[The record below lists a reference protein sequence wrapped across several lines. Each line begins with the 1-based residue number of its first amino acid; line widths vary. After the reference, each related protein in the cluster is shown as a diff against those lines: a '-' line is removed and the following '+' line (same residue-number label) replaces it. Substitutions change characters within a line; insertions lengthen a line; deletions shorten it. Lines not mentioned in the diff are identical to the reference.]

1 MLTKRLYM
9 VALLALLLPIL
20 AACGSGDNGAGTAAS
35 PGADTT
41 GASPAASAGGTA
53 SPAASTAAA
62 PAGGTAGAGT
72 LAIEPNA
79 VLRFQAAA
87 NETEQ
92 KIYQEGAARFEAA
105 YPGAKLTF
113 EPSAG
118 DFNTVMQA
126 AFSGGTEPDVFYLNS
141 ALMGQFA
148 PNGLLLDLGPAMQE
162 AGVSAGDFL
171 DPLVQLY
178 QYEGKQYALP
188 KDFNPLVLFIND
200 QLAQEAG
207 VDPQSI
213 KTWED
218 LTAAAQKMT
227 KGEGPA
233 KQYGMC
239 LNPDILRYGASM
251 FQLGNPLVQDNQAVF
266 NNEQGVQAIQYWYDF
281 KKNGTGELSK
291 NLGKDWCG
299 AAFAGKNTAMA
310 VEGGWL
316 LPFMSNPANGATD
329 VKYTAI
335 PLPVPQGGEPATWLF
350 TNGFA
355 ASARSKFPKAAAAA
369 VLYLVGE
376 ENQRAVLQT
385 GVALPS
391 LKSLANDPYYADKP
405 NEKVL
410 VEQGPTGRLADTVL
424 GGPLKFGQVLDA
436 LNKSAMEPIFIDGAD
451 VKESLDAAAEQANS
465 VLATQ

>member
-1 MLTKRLYM
+1 MLTKRLSM

-20 AACGSGDNGAGTAAS
+20 AACGSGDNGAGS
-35 PGADTT
+35 GADTT
-41 GASPAASAGGTA
+41 GSSPAASAAAA
-53 SPAASTAAA
+53 SPAGSTAAA
-62 PAGGTAGAGT
+62 GGTAAPGK

-126 AFSGGTEPDVFYLNS
+126 AFSGNTEPDVFYLNS

-148 PNGLLLDLGPAMQE
+148 PNGLLMDLGPAMQE

-188 KDFNPLVLFIND
+188 KDFNPLVLFINN
-200 QLAQEAG
+200 QIAQEAG

-251 FQLGNPLVQDNQAVF
+251 FQLGNPMVENNQAVF

-281 KKNGTGELSK
+281 KKNGTGELAK

-329 VKYTAI
+329 VQYTAI
-335 PLPVPQGGEPATWLF
+335 PLPTPQGGQPATWLF

-376 ENQRAVLQT
+376 ENQREVLKT

-391 LKSLANDPYYADKP
+391 LKSLANDPYYNDKP

-451 VKESLDAAAEQANS
+451 VKESLDAAADQANS